1 MNVVFEHGFFI
12 ILKLRKTKLEK
23 RSLCAL
29 YLVTALRYFLE
40 EIFKQKTK
48 ELKLILRTN
57 I

>member
-1 MNVVFEHGFFI
+1 MNVVFENEFFI

-40 EIFKQKTK
+40 ETFKQKIK